1 LLFIEEIIDDVSAA
15 ESVLVVMIAD
25 KVTDR
30 LVLRSVELES
40 IELRTVEDGE
50 ELLRDVVIKLEDM
63 SVKLPSSRS

>member
-1 LLFIEEIIDDVSAA
+1 MLFIEEIIDDVSAA